1 LSETGLI
8 SVRTE
13 VVLDVLVGS
22 LSRAVDERMAAP
34 LPPGVEA
41 ALAQAGDEA
50 AVRAARAGW
59 HARMVEL
66 ERFERAREPDLL
78 VSSMLSG
85 VAACAALAA
94 REPLDRPEPDD
105 EHAMTWRIPGPGGHV
120 RHYVAA
126 RAVADGAGKLK
137 RSWVFG
143 FLLACAPQIEE
154 SVSRGAP

>member
-1 LSETGLI
+1 MNDPSLI

-22 LSRAVDERMAAP
+22 LADAVAQRMDASLPAA
-34 LPPGVEA
+34 VET
-41 ALAQAGDEA
+41 ALAQAGDAA

-85 VAACAALAA
+85 VEACAELAR
-94 REPLDRPEPDD
+94 REPLDRPQPDD
-105 EHAMTWRIPGPGGHV
+105 ERAMTWRVPGPGGHV

-126 RAVADGAGKLK
+126 RSVGEEAPKLK

-143 FLLACAPQIEE
+143 FLLASAPQIEE
-154 SVSRGAP
+154 GVVRGAA